1 MNENI
6 WSMCRC
12 VYGGDCR
19 PVAYFSKKEKIMNSK
34 NISIRWTTLT
44 ALGIAL
50 VFLFSAHAKSV
61 QAFDQ
66 TDEKPSPMVGLA
78 RGQTARLN
86 VVNIG
91 DPNLEPCEVQMVFY
105 DSQGEA
111 LARDVQKLDPGVA
124 TFLDLGYS
132 DVGDPTLRVQIRSW
146 VKVVVGDP
154 NICLSSLEIFDDE
167 TGKTTVFVG
176 NPNIK

>member
-1 MNENI
+1 
-6 WSMCRC
+6 
-12 VYGGDCR
+12 
-19 PVAYFSKKEKIMNSK
+19 MNSK
-34 NISIRWTTLT
+34 NISIRWTTLIT
-44 ALGIAL
+44 LAIAL
-50 VFLFSAHAKSV
+50 VFFFGARTEPA
-61 QAFDQ
+61 QAYEDPN
-66 TDEKPSPMVGLA
+66 EKPLPMVGLA
-78 RGQTARLN
+78 KGQTARLN
-86 VVNIG
+86 MVNIG
-91 DPNLEPCEVQMVFY
+91 DPNVEPCEVQMVFY
-105 DSQGEA
+105 DSQGKA

-132 DVGDPTLRVQIRSW
+132 DVGDPTIRVQIRAW